1 MIAPSLTGIL
11 NKFIRTGRFLSLCK
25 CAKVTPYYKSGPAEI
40 PGNYRPISILPILSK
55 IVERHVHDQF
65 VSYLNTNDLIY
76 ANQSGFRAF
85 HSCQTA
91 LTHLIDCWS
100 KHVAARDLVGMI
112 TLDLRKAFDLVNHQL
127 LIQKLEIY
135 GVHGNALLFFQDYLR
150 GRSQVVSFAGLL
162 SDRMPVNVGVP
173 QGSILGPLLFLVFIN
188 DLPLITRHSEVNMFA
203 DDTTFYAAA
212 KSPETLELVLNS
224 ELANINDWCQENRMC
239 PNAGKTKCML
249 VTTSK
254 KRSMLTKK
262 ELGIYFNSIHL
273 DNVNSEKLL
282 GVVIQNDLSWSE
294 HINTVCKKIKSKLY
308 LLHQIKAFLPCTA
321 RKQFFNSFILPHFD
335 YCLSIW
341 GCCGANDL
349 KRLDRLLKKSM
360 RLILSSDIYL
370 SEDDMYR
377 ELRWLPLSYRYKLKV
392 VTLVYKGLNSLAPS
406 YISSMLNHYEPKTS
420 MCIRS
425 VEAKHLEVPFI
436 RFSVYKRA
444 FSVNGPKLYNELPLH
459 IRESKSLA
467 SFKSACYTY
476 FYQSYLNSI
485 L

>member
-1 MIAPSLTGIL
+1 MDS
-11 NKFIRTGRFLSLCK
+11 
-25 CAKVTPYYKSGPAEI
+25 
-40 PGNYRPISILPILSK
+40 IS
-55 IVERHVHDQF
+55 
-65 VSYLNTNDLIY
+65 
-76 ANQSGFRAF
+76 
-85 HSCQTA
+85 
-91 LTHLIDCWS
+91 
-100 KHVAARDLVGMI
+100 
-112 TLDLRKAFDLVNHQL
+112 
-127 LIQKLEIY
+127 
-135 GVHGNALLFFQDYLR
+135 
-150 GRSQVVSFAGLL
+150 
-162 SDRMPVNVGVP
+162 
-173 QGSILGPLLFLVFIN
+173 
-188 DLPLITRHSEVNMFA
+188 
-203 DDTTFYAAA
+203 
-212 KSPETLELVLNS
+212 
-224 ELANINDWCQENRMC
+224 
-239 PNAGKTKCML
+239 
-249 VTTSK
+249 
-254 KRSMLTKK
+254 
-262 ELGIYFNSIHL
+262 
-273 DNVNSEKLL
+273 
-282 GVVIQNDLSWSE
+282 
-294 HINTVCKKIKSKLY
+294 CKKIKSKLY

-476 FYQSYLNSI
+476 FYQSCLNSI